1 MDADVFASPGEVHDS
16 FKPYT
21 SAIVLAALSLL
32 FALLIIP
39 PMLWHLSNRNIG
51 ATSLILWL
59 LVLNLHNFL
68 NAILW
73 SHDNIP
79 QWFEGKVLCD
89 IEVKIQIAV
98 FVGVPSSVACVLRA
112 LAKVMDTERVSLGLT
127 KSQRRRGYAI
137 DLLWCAGFPALQML
151 FHYIV
156 QTRRYYIVGIAGCM
170 PANSRSWV
178 TDMLITA
185 PQVVWTVVGCYY
197 AGELISNIPHF
208 PFLTC

>member
-1 MDADVFASPGEVHDS
+1 MHDDMTAFSGGGNDS

-21 SAIVLAALSLL
+21 SAIVLATLSLL

-39 PMLWHLSNRNIG
+39 PMLWHCSNRNIG
-51 ATSLILWL
+51 ATSLIFWL
-59 LVLNLHNFL
+59 LILNLQDFL

-73 SHDNIP
+73 SHDNIEH
-79 QWFEGKVLCD
+79 WFDGNVLCD
-89 IEVKIQIAV
+89 IEVKITIAV
-98 FVGVPSSVACVLRA
+98 TVGVPSSVACVLRA

-127 KSQRRRGYAI
+127 KGQRRRGYAI
-137 DLLWCAGFPALQML
+137 DLLWCAGFPALQMF

-156 QTRRYYIVGIAGCM
+156 QTRRYYIVGIAGCT

-178 TDMLITA
+178 TDLLIVA

-197 AGELISNIPHF
+197 AGEFIS
-208 PFLTC
+208 

>member
-1 MDADVFASPGEVHDS
+1 MNADIFAPPSAVSNS
-16 FKPYT
+16 FTPYT
-21 SAIVLAALSLL
+21 SAVVLATLSLL
-32 FALLIIP
+32 FALPIIP

-68 NAILW
+68 NAVLW
-73 SHDNIP
+73 STDNIP
-79 QWFEGKVLCD
+79 EWFEGKIICD
-89 IEVKIQIAV
+89 IEVKIQNAV

-112 LAKVMDTERVSLGLT
+112 LAKVMNTKRVSLGLT

-156 QTRRYYIVGIAGCM
+156 QARRYYIMGIAGCM

-178 TDMLITA
+178 TDLLITA
-185 PQVVWTVVGCYY
+185 PQVVWTIIGCYY
-197 AGELISNIPHF
+197 AGELISRISRSLM
-208 PFLTC
+208 LTY

>member
-1 MDADVFASPGEVHDS
+1 MDANMPAFSGGGNDS

-21 SAIVLAALSLL
+21 SAVVLATLSLL
-32 FALLIIP
+32 FALLIMP
-39 PMLWHLSNRNIG
+39 PMLWHCSNRNIG

-59 LVLNLHNFL
+59 LILNLQDFL
-68 NAILW
+68 NAIIW

-79 QWFEGKVLCD
+79 HWFEGQVLCD
-89 IEVKIQIAV
+89 IEVKITIAV
-98 FVGVPSSVACVLRA
+98 TVGVPSSVACVLRA

-127 KSQRRRGYAI
+127 KGQRWRGYAI

-156 QTRRYYIVGIAGCM
+156 QTRRYYIVGIAGCT

-178 TDMLITA
+178 TDLLIVA

-197 AGELISNIPHF
+197 AGEFISRLAHF
-208 PFLTC
+208 HVLDG